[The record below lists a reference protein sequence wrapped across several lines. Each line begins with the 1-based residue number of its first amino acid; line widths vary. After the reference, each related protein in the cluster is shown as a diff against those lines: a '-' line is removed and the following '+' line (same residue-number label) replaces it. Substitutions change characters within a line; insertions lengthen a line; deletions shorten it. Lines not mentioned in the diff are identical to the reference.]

1 MLLSPALR
9 GPTHCRPFWASPQ
22 TFQHRAAQ
30 VNLGTGPYMGSDW
43 SSGIQMIR
51 RSLESRIPPTN
62 LSHATIVM
70 ADWRR
75 VCHAMNF

>member
-1 MLLSPALR
+1 
-9 GPTHCRPFWASPQ
+9 
-22 TFQHRAAQ
+22 
-30 VNLGTGPYMGSDW
+30 MGSDW

-75 VCHAMNF
+75 VCDAMNF